1 MKLTIMQKQQKNKL
15 VKCTACS
22 HYCIIQ
28 PNNTGLCGIRKNV
41 NGKLY
46 LLVYGK
52 AAAVNI
58 DPIEK
63 KPLYHFL
70 PGSKIFSFGTLGC
83 DFGCLFCQ
91 NWDISQPTKEI
102 RLEENR
108 DELLKEIINTC
119 DDLSP
124 KQIVDY
130 CLKHKL
136 PSIAYTYNEPAVFFE
151 YAYDTAKL
159 AKKHGIKN
167 VFVSNGYES
176 KESLN
181 KIKKYLDAAN
191 IDLKSFSEEFYL
203 KICKAKLEPVL
214 KNIEKIHKLGIWI
227 EITTLIIPGK
237 NDSEKEVKQIAD
249 FIASVSPS
257 IPWHITAFHPDYKM
271 LDAKSTPLSTLIKAY
286 NIGKKAGLKHVYV
299 GNVAAGKY
307 ENTFCPNCG
316 SECISRIGF
325 FNIKN
330 DLDNGKCKKCGY
342 ILEGVWK

>member
-1 MKLTIMQKQQKNKL
+1 MKLALMQKQLKNKL

-22 HYCIIQ
+22 QYCIIQ
-28 PNNTGLCGIRKNV
+28 PNSTGLCGIRKNV

-58 DPIEK
+58 DPVEK

-91 NWDISQPTKEI
+91 NWDISQPTREI
-102 RLEENR
+102 RFEKNR
-108 DELLKEIINTC
+108 DELLKEMIDRC
-119 DDLSP
+119 DNLSP

-130 CLKHKL
+130 CLKYKL

-159 AKKHGIKN
+159 AKKYGIKN

-214 KNIEKIHKLGIWI
+214 KNIENFYNLGIWI
-227 EITTLIIPGK
+227 EVTTLIIPGK
-237 NDSEKEVKQIAD
+237 NDSEKELKQIAE
-249 FIASVSPS
+249 FIASISKG
-257 IPWHITAFHPDYKM
+257 IPWHVTAFHPDYKM
-271 LDAKSTPLSTLIKAY
+271 FDAKPTQISTLIKAY
-286 NIGKKAGLKHVYV
+286 KIGKNAGLKYVYI

-316 SECISRIGF
+316 NECISRIGF

-330 DLDNGKCKKCGY
+330 NLEKGKCKKCGY
-342 ILEGVWK
+342 ILEGVWE